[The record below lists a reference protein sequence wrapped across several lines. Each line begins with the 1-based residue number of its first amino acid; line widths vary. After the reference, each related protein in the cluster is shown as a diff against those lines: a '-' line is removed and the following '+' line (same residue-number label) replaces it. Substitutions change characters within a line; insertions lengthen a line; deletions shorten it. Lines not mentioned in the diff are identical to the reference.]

1 MWITMTL
8 PQGYIIAERGALMR
22 QIIIV
27 GYYACIQIYPPLMML
42 YKSLLRLPVRYC
54 IDAD

>member
-1 MWITMTL
+1 MTL

-42 YKSLLRLPVRYC
+42 YKSLLRLLVRYC